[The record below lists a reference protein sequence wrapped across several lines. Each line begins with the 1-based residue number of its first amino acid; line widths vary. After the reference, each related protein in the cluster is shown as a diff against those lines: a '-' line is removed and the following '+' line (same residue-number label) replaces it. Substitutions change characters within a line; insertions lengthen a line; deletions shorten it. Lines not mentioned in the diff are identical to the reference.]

1 MAKKQQQED
10 EVLVDVGQSLS
21 NAEKYFEENK
31 QTISIIV
38 IALVV
43 LVGGY
48 FAYNEYY
55 KKPLEKEAQV
65 AIFSAQQSLEA
76 DSLQAALDGTNG
88 NMGFLDVADE
98 FGGTKAGNLANYYAG
113 VAYLNL
119 GQFEN
124 AIEYLD
130 KFSSDDPILSV
141 IAKGAMGDAFLELNQ
156 PEEAL
161 DYYTKAV
168 NGEDNNF
175 VVPIYLQKAAILAE
189 AEGKLDVS
197 KKHFTRIKK
206 DFPKSPEA
214 LSADKYLARLDA
226 KMAK

>member
-31 QTISIIV
+31 QTISIVIV
-38 IALVV
+38 ALVA
-43 LVGGY
+43 LIGGY
-48 FAYNEYY
+48 FAYAEFY
-55 KKPLEKEAQV
+55 KKPLEKEAQG
-65 AIFSAQQSLEA
+65 AIFYAQQSLES
-76 DSLQAALDGTNG
+76 DSLNAALNGTNG

-98 FGGTKAGNLANYYAG
+98 YSGTKAGNLANYYAG

-161 DYYTKAV
+161 DYYEKAV
-168 NGEDNNF
+168 NGKDNNF

-189 AEGKLDVS
+189 AQSELDAS

-206 DFPKSPEA
+206 DFPQSPEA
-214 LSADKYLARLDA
+214 LSADKYLARLEA